1 MFSTATFALAMS
13 LSADAFA
20 VSLAKGALFPNLPIR
35 RSLVIAASF
44 ALLEAVAPLVGW
56 AIGNAL
62 GPWLAAVD
70 HWVAFGLLGFLGL
83 RMVMQ
88 SGVMQGGVMQGGKGV
103 GDGQLLSPPGWIA
116 LGVTALGTSVDGL
129 AVGVT
134 FALVMDRILPL
145 LVAIAVVTFLMVWLG
160 LRLGHAAGS
169 RFGRIVQTL
178 GGIGLM
184 GIGTKILFEHLMA

>member
-35 RSLVIAASF
+35 RSLVIAGSF
-44 ALLEAVAPLVGW
+44 ALLEALAPLAGW
-56 AIGNAL
+56 LIGSTF

-83 RMVMQ
+83 RMML
-88 SGVMQGGVMQGGKGV
+88 QGRTCNGA
-103 GDGQLLSPPGWIA
+103 GQLLAPPGWIA
-116 LGVTALGTSVDGL
+116 VAVMALGTSVDGL

-145 LVAIAVVTFLMVWLG
+145 LVAIAVVTFLMVWIG
-160 LRLGHAAGS
+160 LRLGHLAGS
-169 RFGRIVQTL
+169 RLGRIVQTL
-178 GGIGLM
+178 GGLGLIL
-184 GIGTKILFEHLMA
+184 IGTKILFEHLIA

>member
-20 VSLAKGALFPNLPIR
+20 VSLAKGALLPRLPIR

-44 ALLEAVAPLVGW
+44 AFLETLAPLAGW
-56 AIGNAL
+56 LIGSTL

-83 RMVMQ
+83 RMLLQ
-88 SGVMQGGVMQGGKGV
+88 ARNSGGG
-103 GDGQLLSPPGWIA
+103 GQLLAAPGWIA
-116 LGVTALGTSVDGL
+116 VAAMALGTSVDGL

-134 FALVMDRILPL
+134 FALVLDRILPL
-145 LVAIAVVTFLMVWLG
+145 LVAIAVVTFLMVWIG
-160 LRLGHAAGS
+160 LRLGHLAGS
-169 RFGRIVQTL
+169 RLGRIVQTL
-178 GGIGLM
+178 GGLGL
-184 GIGTKILFEHLMA
+184 ILVGTKILFEHLMA